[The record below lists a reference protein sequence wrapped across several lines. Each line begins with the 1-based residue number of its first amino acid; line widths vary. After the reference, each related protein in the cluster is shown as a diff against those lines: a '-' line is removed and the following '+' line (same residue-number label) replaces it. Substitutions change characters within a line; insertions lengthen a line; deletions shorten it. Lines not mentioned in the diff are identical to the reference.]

1 MQDWILLDNQS
12 SVTVFSNKELVEN
25 IWETDDTLTLYTN
38 GGVLTTNQKCDIP
51 QWGEAWFAPD
61 GLTNI
66 FSFAEMAA
74 RYRVTSDSA
83 AENAFFVHLPDK
95 KVKKWKQSLRI
106 YSKET

>member
-1 MQDWILLDNQS
+1 M
-12 SVTVFSNKELVEN
+12 TVFSNKELVEN
-25 IWETDDTLTLYTN
+25 IRETDDSLTLYID

-61 GLTNI
+61 RLTNI

-83 AENAFFVHLPDK
+83 VENAFLF
-95 KVKKWKQSLRI
+95 
-106 YSKET
+106 T